1 MQARTSQKG
10 SLTAESTE
18 EEGPPLYRRLDG
30 GLDGLDGL
38 DGENRRRADDV
49 HEKKG
54 LGVTAVMV
62 AMVKIM
68 IVIIDCDL
76 SSD

>member
-54 LGVTAVMV
+54 AWG
-62 AMVKIM
+62 
-68 IVIIDCDL
+68 DSGDG
-76 SSD
+76 SDGEDHDRDH